1 MDHPNLLEI
10 PNNYNQ
16 IVAELDLP
24 DGWEKGKKPHRPSYL
39 MASRFLINFRDPRV
53 AITLRE
59 PAKKTYD
66 FMEPQ
71 HNHFLQLLRRPGH
84 DLSDDEMM
92 TIALL
97 LDQIGWPSKF
107 KRDWAR
113 TTFFPP
119 HNVLQI
125 QGTWVQER
133 IKSRAIILDT
143 TFDSGN
149 YVQEVWF
156 IAPAEIFDIYA
167 AECERIFSSFRWTI
181 ATEELTATPWA
192 SS

>member
-10 PNNYNQ
+10 PNNLNQ
-16 IVAELDLP
+16 IVAEMDLP
-24 DGWEKGKKPHRPSYL
+24 DGWDKGKKPHRPSYL
-39 MASRFLINFRDPRV
+39 MASRFLISDRDARV

-84 DLSDDEMM
+84 ELSDDEML

-97 LDQIGWPSKF
+97 LDQVGWPSKF

-113 TTFFPP
+113 TVFYPP

-125 QGTWVQER
+125 QGLWVQER

-149 YVQEVWF
+149 YVQEIWF

-167 AECERIFSSFRWTI
+167 SECERIFSSFRWTI
-181 ATEELTATPWA
+181 ATDELIATPWA